1 MSILTD
7 IFAFIGSFVLSIISQ
22 LGYAGIFFLM
32 MLESMIV
39 PVPSEFVMPFAGFLV
54 AQGSFNV
61 VLVILVSTLGSITGS
76 LLFYYIG
83 TTGGLT
89 LVQRYGKYVLVDTED
104 IKKTEAWFNKRGDL
118 TIFLARLIPVVRH
131 LISLIA
137 GIAKMNVKKFTIYTI
152 FGAALWNGILTY
164 LGLFLGQHWDKVSQY
179 MENLDLVIVILLIAG
194 CLYFVYRHLRRAK
207 KKAHNNKTGYCFL
220 FNVRIERTNGMS
232 KTRFPPSRSKLRNN
246 SPSYSEEL
254 LRNPFVYHSNKNTT
268 ETMIGTS
275 RSNGANHNSNRN
287 NNL

>member
-207 KKAHNNKTGYCFL
+207 KKHTTIKQVIVF
-220 FNVRIERTNGMS
+220 FSM
-232 KTRFPPSRSKLRNN
+232 
-246 SPSYSEEL
+246 
-254 LRNPFVYHSNKNTT
+254 FV
-268 ETMIGTS
+268 
-275 RSNGANHNSNRN
+275 
-287 NNL
+287 